1 VSESRARRRNERA
14 KLDAMVPPVSEVV
27 DHTLMPKYPVTSET
41 GIAHFIHCENPIN
54 DRADLSLIRK
64 HSQRKCQ
71 KIRFSVHA
79 TTILIHIPNFSHMTL
94 VGDIKK
100 ILPNKI

>member
-1 VSESRARRRNERA
+1 MSESRARRRNERA

-71 KIRFSVHA
+71 KVSIYLPSIVLSLHRCRFGFRCMLRLS
-79 TTILIHIPNFSHMTL
+79 
-94 VGDIKK
+94 
-100 ILPNKI
+100 